1 MREETTKLMEILN
14 AREASMK
21 ELLRLLGEER
31 QNIVSCDMERLQV
44 TTDSKVQLA
53 EQMETLDRACRKLL
67 AGEGEKLSL
76 RGTVSLS
83 PLIAQSAEPAA
94 SELKDLQQRLS
105 SLSLEVRRL
114 LDENKRLL
122 DSSLSTVGRSLT
134 FFRSRL
140 TVAET
145 YGGSG
150 HMVERPMNS
159 SFLRKEI

>member
-1 MREETTKLMEILN
+1 MREEMAKLVEILN

-21 ELLRLLGEER
+21 ELVRLLGEER
-31 QNIVSCDMERLQV
+31 QNIISCDMERLQA

-53 EQMETLDRACRKLL
+53 DEMETLDRACRKLL
-67 AGEGEKLSL
+67 ASEGEHCNL
-76 RGTVSLS
+76 RGNESLS
-83 PLIAQSAEPAA
+83 PLIARSPEPVAG
-94 SELKDLQQRLS
+94 ELKNLQTRLA
-105 SLSLEVRRL
+105 SLSADVRRL

-122 DSSLSTVGRSLT
+122 DSSLSTVGRSLA